1 VGNGQNRISNPAF
14 FRRPKDGITT
24 LTPNSQGGFTYLGV
38 LIIVMIMGAGLAA
51 TGTLFSHEAQR
62 EKEKELLFIGHE
74 FREAIGSYYEH
85 SPGAPAYP
93 KTLADLVEDKRFP
106 MPQHHLRRVYDDPM
120 TGKPDWVPIALPD
133 GGGIV
138 GVRSSSEAK
147 PIKTGNFDRVDA
159 AFEDAKKY
167 ADWQFVYK
175 PPEPNPAA
183 GSPQNPAASPKT
195 PAPKG

>member
-1 VGNGQNRISNPAF
+1 MTPAQA
-14 FRRPKDGITT
+14 GGAGGLITT
-24 LTPNSQGGFTYLGV
+24 LTPNSQAGFTYLGI

-74 FREAIGSYYEH
+74 FREAIGSYYER
-85 SPGAPAYP
+85 SPGSPAYP
-93 KTLADLVEDKRFP
+93 KTLEELVEDKRFP
-106 MPQHHLRRVYDDPM
+106 MPQHHLRRIYADPM
-120 TGKPDWVPIALPD
+120 TGKADWVPITMPG

-147 PIKTGNFDRVDA
+147 PIKTGSFDRADA
-159 AFEDAKKY
+159 AFEDAAKY
-167 ADWQFVYK
+167 AEWQFVYK
-175 PPEPNPAA
+175 PPEPGAAA
-183 GSPQNPAASPKT
+183 GSPENPAASPKT